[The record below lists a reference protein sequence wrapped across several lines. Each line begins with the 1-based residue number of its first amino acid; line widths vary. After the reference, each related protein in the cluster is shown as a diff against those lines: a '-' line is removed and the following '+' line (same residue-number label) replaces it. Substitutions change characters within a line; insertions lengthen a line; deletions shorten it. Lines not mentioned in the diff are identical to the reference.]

1 MQTSKGKSFSSFHAF
16 IFIVSNSSSSNNIE
30 KKIIKNYIVHNEIKE
45 EKIKIAIERSKCY
58 AV

>member
-1 MQTSKGKSFSSFHAF
+1 MLSFSLSRTATAA
-16 IFIVSNSSSSNNIE
+16 VVTTL

-58 AV
+58 AL